1 MTWTIVFTESVIV
14 LKIMIMS
21 IKTSVPFRCSRR
33 LPHIMGSGLVVL
45 LQVLGVSPQVLLC
58 ILQSLSVDEL
68 KHIPAEAQPKDANR

>member
-33 LPHIMGSGLVVL
+33 LPHIMGSDIVVL
-45 LQVLGVSPQVLLC
+45 LQVLGVSPQVYIALHTSESQC
-58 ILQSLSVDEL
+58 G
-68 KHIPAEAQPKDANR
+68 